1 MAVPDIRREFVSL
14 LPRLR
19 RFALVLTGSVDQA
32 DDLVQGTLLRA
43 LDRIDQ
49 CRDCGHL
56 DRWLFSIQKTVWL
69 NTLRAATLRR
79 TEPLEDYDGWRP
91 AMAFAR
97 WKRASPCPKCG
108 RPSRG

>member
-49 CRDCGHL
+49 CRDSGQHPEDGL
-56 DRWLFSIQKTVWL
+56 VEHAAHGGAQAH
-69 NTLRAATLRR
+69 RA
-79 TEPLEDYDGWRP
+79 P
-91 AMAFAR
+91 
-97 WKRASPCPKCG
+97 G
-108 RPSRG
+108 RL